1 MSVLTIE
8 QRVAA
13 GSNFTGSNGGSTG
26 TITTVAGN
34 LIGQGETFQ
43 LRARAKDVFTFVF
56 DKTGTLAD
64 EPKVRVVRI
73 TGAMTAAQVRD
84 AIITAINRTPGL
96 AMYAS
101 NGGAAQVNLLNALN
115 GTAGNLAAL
124 PDTVAD
130 AGFVVSAMAGG
141 VNWPSGPVEVEGVR
155 QFPAATFGGI
165 FDFDFVEKRS
175 IAQTPIIRP
184 SLWRVDRM
192 LIQST
197 GAASYTVNVLLPDGT
212 QAQVQTGAGG
222 VVLITTPILL
232 TGDER
237 VQLVTAGG
245 AAEMYARVTARPA
258 A

>member
-1 MSVLTIE
+1 VSILTVE

-13 GSNFTGSNGGSTG
+13 GSNFTGTNGGPTG
-26 TITTVAGN
+26 TITTIAGN
-34 LIGQGETFQ
+34 LLDQGETFK

-56 DKTGTLAD
+56 DKSGTLVSD
-64 EPKVRVVRI
+64 PTVRVVQI
-73 TGAMTAAQVRD
+73 TDAMTAAQVRD
-84 AIITAINRTPGL
+84 AIIAAINGTPGL
-96 AMYAS
+96 ALYAS
-101 NGGAAQVNLLNALN
+101 NGGATSVAILNALN

-124 PDTVAD
+124 PDTVDD
-130 AGFVVSAMAGG
+130 AGFIVSAMAGG
-141 VNWPSGPVEVEGVR
+141 VNWPSSPVDAEGVR
-155 QFPAATFGGI
+155 RFPAATFGGI
-165 FDFDFVEKRS
+165 FDFDFATKRLIGSVPVE
-175 IAQTPIIRP
+175 RP
-184 SLWRVDRM
+184 ALWRVDRM

-197 GAASYTVNVLLPDGT
+197 GAASYTVRVLLPDGT

-237 VQLVTAGG
+237 LQLVTAGG